1 MVEFIFGVF
10 TGIWIMLLVNFYVDT
25 KIREH
30 RKKQD
35 LRIDGIISWKI
46 PPPPPAPPESD
57 NPLVSIKK
65 IRGER

>member
-30 RKKQD
+30 RKKAWGTHV
-35 LRIDGIISWKI
+35 DGIKSW
-46 PPPPPAPPESD
+46 PFGR
-57 NPLVSIKK
+57 KK
-65 IRGER
+65 YQGEKHD